1 MNHHPGLGKQWVN
14 GLGFVRWLERVRP
27 EQMRRSDGDKYEG
40 REAWAS
46 PADIRNLY
54 RAEFEGGIISL
65 EVADRICVKL
75 LLHIDSEMPEELWT
89 GSPKGGRPGRS
100 KAEIEQLRQRAEQ
113 LIAQGHPAKQ
123 IAEELGVTPRT
134 VYNWS
139 KQQWHEG
146 LRRVEAE
153 RVYWERAM
161 KRKCDNCRRTKR
173 VTFAVNVLGKPAY
186 WCTACVVRSRR

>member
-1 MNHHPGLGKQWVN
+1 MNHHPGLGKEWID
-14 GLGFVRWLERVRP
+14 GLGFVRWLEEVRP
-27 EQMRRSDGDKYEG
+27 EQMRRPEGSQEFEG

-54 RAEFEGGIISL
+54 RAEFEGGTLSL

-100 KAEIEQLRQRAEQ
+100 KAEIEQLRQQCQQ
-113 LIAQGHPAKQ
+113 LTAQGKSAPA
-123 IAEELGVTPRT
+123 IANELGVAAKT
-134 VYNWS
+134 VRRWT
-139 KQQWHEG
+139 KQSWHEG

-153 RVYWERAM
+153 RVYWERVA
-161 KRKCDNCRRTKR
+161 
-173 VTFAVNVLGKPAY
+173 
-186 WCTACVVRSRR
+186 